1 MTFTT
6 EAKEAASHW
15 GGTLIR
21 LIRDRENAVY
31 EMRLPNGARAAL
43 RLHRTGY
50 QDQASIK
57 SELWWCAALAQS
69 GLSVPAPLN
78 TQSGDQIVQ
87 LSTGRL
93 ASVIAWVSGDPLGE
107 AGMPLPGS
115 AAQHSARHFAL
126 GRLIAQLH
134 AATDALTLPSDFT
147 RPRWDSPGLVGD
159 TPFWGRFWEHP
170 SLTQAEADHLQKARA
185 YLDTRLAKHL
195 AEGGDFGLIHADVL
209 RENVLVNGNAMSL
222 IDFDDSGFGFRLHD
236 LGTVLSQ
243 NLYEPAL
250 PDIARALIAGYT
262 TLRPA
267 DPEMVAVFTLAR
279 TLASV
284 GWTMPRL
291 APDDPVHRSHITRAV
306 MWSTRVIA
314 GDIPWL

>member
-1 MTFTT
+1 MTFSD
-6 EAKEAASHW
+6 EATEAASHW
-15 GGTLIR
+15 GGHLTR

-31 EMRLPNGARAAL
+31 EMRLRNSQRAAL
-43 RLHRTGY
+43 RLHRAGY
-50 QDQASIK
+50 QGAASIK
-57 SELWWCAALAQS
+57 SELWWCQALAQA
-69 GLSVPAPLN
+69 GLPVPAPVN
-78 TQSGDQIVQ
+78 AKSDDQLVH

-93 ASVIAWVSGDPLGE
+93 ASVIEWVPGDPLGE
-107 AGMPLPGS
+107 AGVPLPGS
-115 AAQHSARHFAL
+115 AADQSARHFAL
-126 GRLIAQLH
+126 GRLIAQFH
-134 AATDALTLPSDFT
+134 AATDALTLPADFT
-147 RPRWDSPGLVGD
+147 RPRWDIPGLVGD

-185 YLDTRLAKHL
+185 YLDGRLAKHL
-195 AEGGDFGLIHADVL
+195 VEGGDFGLIHADVL
-209 RENVLVNGNAMSL
+209 RENVLVDGSAMSL

-250 PDIARALIAGYT
+250 PDIAHALIAGYT

-267 DPEMVAVFTLAR
+267 NLEMVAVFTLAR

-291 APDDPVHRSHITRAV
+291 AADNPIHRRHIDRAV
-306 MWSTRVIA
+306 MWSTRVMA
-314 GDIPWL
+314 GDVPWL